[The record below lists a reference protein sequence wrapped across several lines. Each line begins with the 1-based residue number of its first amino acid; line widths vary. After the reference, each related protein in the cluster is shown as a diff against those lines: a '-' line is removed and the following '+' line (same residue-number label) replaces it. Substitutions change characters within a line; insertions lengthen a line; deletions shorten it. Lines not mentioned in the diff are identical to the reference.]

1 LFKNK
6 ILFSFSFRFF
16 EEQLHFLSFP
26 KKMASFSSQNNLDLN
41 AVPEVQPEIWRPLF
55 LSQKGH
61 LMTNDSVMLD
71 DAVAAS
77 VAQGIITPRDE
88 KLLADRTDA
97 QAINDSLAFSIQG
110 ASSVSNMARRL
121 QVRGNEIQALKVQVL
136 ILQRMYMNFRRRNRV
151 LQQENRKLKKVVD
164 SYANDLGK
172 RYAELEKN
180 TSRLREQHESL
191 LLEVQR
197 VLKMSHPKA

>member
-1 LFKNK
+1 
-6 ILFSFSFRFF
+6 
-16 EEQLHFLSFP
+16 
-26 KKMASFSSQNNLDLN
+26 
-41 AVPEVQPEIWRPLF
+41 
-55 LSQKGH
+55 
-61 LMTNDSVMLD
+61 
-71 DAVAAS
+71 
-77 VAQGIITPRDE
+77 
-88 KLLADRTDA
+88 LADRTDA